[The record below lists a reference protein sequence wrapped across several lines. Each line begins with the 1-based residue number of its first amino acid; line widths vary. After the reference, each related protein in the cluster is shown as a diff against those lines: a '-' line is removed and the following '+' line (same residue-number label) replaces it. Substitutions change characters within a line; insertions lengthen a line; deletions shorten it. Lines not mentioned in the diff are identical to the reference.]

1 MTAKEKNSPIAIQAF
16 HEDLASGVHEVLTA
30 DRIWD
35 IVLQGAL
42 LRTDLVFIEYWP
54 VRSDARDDPYGFVA
68 ENYQLNVTASSKKWR
83 RFGRAE

>member
-16 HEDLASGVHEVLTA
+16 HQDLASGVHEVLTA

-42 LRTDLVFIEYWP
+42 LEPIRCSLNTGQLEAMHAMIPTDLWLRIT
-54 VRSDARDDPYGFVA
+54 
-68 ENYQLNVTASSKKWR
+68 N
-83 RFGRAE
+83 